1 MSDYK
6 PDIEDEEV
14 DEQPSEGGETTP
26 EEEVDDLTIEDYL
39 KGVTA
44 YEIAEN
50 ALRVVL
56 VRRGVSRNALVS
68 ELLTLVDDKG
78 VQIGQRTIDLATAD
92 IYMWCASTPSVK
104 NDTEDSDGGW
114 KHKEGG
120 WETSAYDKR
129 ELRKMAKDLYDKWG
143 ESSNIN
149 SKMRIVNF

>member
-1 MSDYK
+1 MAGTSNND
-6 PDIEDEEV
+6 PNATSPATEER
-14 DEQPSEGGETTP
+14 
-26 EEEVDDLTIEDYL
+26 LTVEDYL

-56 VRRGVSRNALVS
+56 VKRGLKKDDDVS
-68 ELLTLVDDKG
+68 ELLSAVTDG
-78 VQIGQRTIDLATAD
+78 VQVGQRQLDLATAD

-120 WETSAYDKR
+120 WQTSAYDKR
-129 ELRKMAKDLYDKWG
+129 ELRRMAKDLYDKWG
-143 ESSNIN
+143 ETVNVN
-149 SKMRIVNF
+149 SKMRILNF

>member
-1 MSDYK
+1 MAD
-6 PDIEDEEV
+6 P
-14 DEQPSEGGETTP
+14 TTDKKN
-26 EEEVDDLTIEDYL
+26 EIDDLTIEDYL

-56 VRRGVSRNALVS
+56 VKRAVSRKTLVS
-68 ELLTLVDDKG
+68 ELLKLTDENG
-78 VQIGQRTIDLATAD
+78 VAIGQRTLDLATAD

-120 WETSAYDKR
+120 WQTSAYDKR
-129 ELRKMAKDLYDKWG
+129 ELRRMAKDLYDKWG
-143 ESSNIN
+143 ETANIN
-149 SKMRIVNF
+149 SKVRIINF